1 MSVFVIWLDSSLVFT
16 GAFLVVS
23 LGQEG
28 VWRHS
33 KWRKY
38 AVLLGITHLVGQCT

>member
-1 MSVFVIWLDSSLVFT
+1 MSLFVIRLDSSLVFNRS
-16 GAFLVVS
+16 FLVVS

-38 AVLLGITHLVGQCT
+38 AVLLGITHFVGQYT

>member
-1 MSVFVIWLDSSLVFT
+1 MSVFMIRLDSSLVFT
-16 GAFLVVS
+16 RSFLVVS

-28 VWRHS
+28 VWCHS